1 MLNFFG
7 KDNKDNSEISQ
18 DSGATIRVIGDRA
31 SGKTTYMAALA
42 RWPNASRDSPVQ
54 AVTAINDDGKELIEL
69 AQNILEQGLT
79 LTPNNLT
86 GSSIELK
93 DYSLQITLKNQ
104 FSWRN
109 PRITA
114 ASSPINLNI
123 SCKDYAGEFFVDLLQ
138 KSGNPQLNDYLGD
151 CAQATGILLIIDG
164 TSYRKDTDY
173 ALALGRLIEELD
185 PFGRNETTRIA
196 LGLTK
201 CEQPELWVHHHKPS
215 FLASARFPQL
225 CQRLKSWEETNNG
238 KVDYFSL
245 SAFGMFGDKT
255 LKPNAQLIKRDRGG
269 TYSCIKNPR
278 FWRPFGLVAP
288 IYWLCT
294 GKRHPELDRG

>member
-7 KDNKDNSEISQ
+7 KDNSEISQ

-42 RWPNASRDSPVQ
+42 RWPNASADSPVQ

-69 AQNILEQGLT
+69 AQNILEQEGLT
-79 LTPNNLT
+79 LLPSTLT
-86 GSSIELK
+86 GSSDEMK
-93 DYSLQITLKNQ
+93 NYSLQITLKNQ

-114 ASSPINLNI
+114 SAQVNLNI
-123 SCKDYAGEFFVDLLQ
+123 SCKDYAGEFFADLLQ

-164 TSYRKDTDY
+164 TSYRKDSDY
-173 ALALGRLIEELD
+173 ALAVERLMVELD
-185 PFGRNETTRIA
+185 RFGGNETTRIA
-196 LGLTK
+196 IGLTK
-201 CEQPELWVHHHKPS
+201 CEQPELWVNRHKPT

-225 CQRLKSWEETNNG
+225 CQKLKSWEEMTNG
-238 KVDYFSL
+238 KVDYFSV
-245 SAFGMFGDKT
+245 SAFGMLGT
-255 LKPNAQLIKRDRGG
+255 NYPEPNARLIKRDRGG
-269 TYSCIKNPR
+269 TNSYIKNPR